1 MNVILSK
8 NRYSLLPIFSGAL
21 AAIMLLFVLLSWLTY
36 SSLLEFR
43 DLFKDVAQDDLPD
56 IVLSSQLYA
65 QSTRLLESTEQLANA
80 SSEAAKRLAEEK
92 VSLYLTQLRF
102 RSDQGF
108 SNEFLRTQLDVIQTE
123 ISEFTLLIRQ
133 KLRLNQQLRD
143 TENAIY
149 ALHNASFNADLEGDH
164 GDNTK
169 NTYQWSLQLAKTVA
183 KLSQTLN
190 MHRLQEVRDMF
201 RQFNDDFEILKRLAG
216 QTDNATQRLKTT
228 SAMQKL
234 ILAEDGFLAL
244 KIEHLRI
251 EGRVNG
257 RENFV
262 HNLIQDYA
270 QLLEFG
276 AKQTEKKT
284 SAQLQRTLARTQTET
299 NKIGVILSGTILLL
313 LLIIVFM
320 QRHVISRLRTL
331 NNLVKERIQGKESY
345 AVLEGNDEITD
356 LATNFSLFEQTIED
370 QRLKLE
376 HMTLTDSLTQIAN
389 RRALDIRLHHDI
401 ELSVRKKS
409 HVAVLL
415 MDIDCFKLYN
425 DNYGHA
431 FGDECLK
438 RIAKLLKGSLKRA
451 SDFVARYGGEE
462 FVCVLPDT
470 SIEGAEEIAELILN
484 AIRSAKLEHRFSKV
498 TNIVTLSIGIAV
510 SGPEHILLPEKLLSR
525 ADKALYQAK
534 NMGKNRYCSKTDGQ
548 EQDTT
553 SR

>member
-92 VSLYLTQLRF
+92 VSLYLAQLRF
-102 RSDQGF
+102 RSDQRF

-123 ISEFTLLIRQ
+123 INEFTLLIRQ

-149 ALHNASFNADLEGDH
+149 ALHNASFNSDLEGEN
-164 GDNTK
+164 GGNTK

-190 MHRLQEVRDMF
+190 MHRLQEVRGMF
-201 RQFNDDFEILKRLAG
+201 RQLNDDFEVLRRLAE
-216 QTDNATQRLKTT
+216 QADNAPQRLKTT

-244 KIEHLRI
+244 KIEHMRI

-270 QLLEFG
+270 QLLEYG

-284 SAQLQRTLARTQTET
+284 SAQLQRTVARTQTET

-313 LLIIVFM
+313 LLIILFM
-320 QRHVISRLRTL
+320 QRHVILRLQTL
-331 NNLVKERIQGKESY
+331 NNLVKNRISGKESH

-356 LATNFSLFEQTIED
+356 LATNFSVFAQTIED

-438 RIAKLLKGSLKRA
+438 RIAKLLKGTLKRA

-470 SIEGAEEIAELILN
+470 SKEGAEEMAELILK

-525 ADKALYQAK
+525 ADKALYRAK
-534 NMGKNRYCSKTDGQ
+534 NMGKNRYYSKTDDQ
-548 EQDTT
+548 EQDTA
-553 SR
+553 SP